1 MDAGSNLEDLQAV
14 SQHVL
19 ACTEQ
24 IAALEQEK
32 RGVDPAS
39 ERFRTLSDEIE
50 ALAEE
55 IRSVSRA
62 ETDLAQDVAGVSG
75 LPTIAEADQ
84 QRD

>member
-1 MDAGSNLEDLQAV
+1 MSTGTNLEDLQAV

-24 IAALEQEK
+24 IAVLELEK
-32 RGVDPAS
+32 RRVDPAS

-50 ALAEE
+50 DLAEE
-55 IRSVSRA
+55 IRSVSAA
-62 ETDLAQDVAGVSG
+62 ETGLAREVAGEPG

-84 QRD
+84 GR

>member
-1 MDAGSNLEDLQAV
+1 MSTGSNLEDLQAV

-19 ACTEQ
+19 ACTEK
-24 IAALEQEK
+24 IAVLEEEK
-32 RGVDPAS
+32 RHVDPAS

-62 ETDLAQDVAGVSG
+62 ETDLASDVAGQPG

-84 QRD
+84 AP